1 MKIESYLNLIFYLFT
16 LSLYLYEIIYGA
28 LIQIVLGIIQ
38 IVIAISINSN
48 IKKLN
53 NYSIKLLNIYWI
65 LIGLW
70 LSTTILIKA
79 IFGLQNVFIPLLLV
93 TPMIIGTYFTIV
105 LFKIQKV

>member
-16 LSLYLYEIIYGA
+16 LSLYLYETIYGA
-28 LIQIVLGIIQ
+28 LIQIILGIIQ

-48 IKKLN
+48 LKKLN
-53 NYSIKLLNIYWI
+53 NHSRRLINIYWI

-79 IFGLQNVFIPLLLV
+79 FFGLQNVFIPLLLV